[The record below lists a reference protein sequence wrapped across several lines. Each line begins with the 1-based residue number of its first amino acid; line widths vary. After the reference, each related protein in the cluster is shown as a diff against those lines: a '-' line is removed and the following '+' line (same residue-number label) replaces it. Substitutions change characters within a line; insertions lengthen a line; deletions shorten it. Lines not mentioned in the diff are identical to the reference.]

1 MKKILQCAVVI
12 VSLLFTLVTGIANA
26 SAENASNPL
35 SSVNN
40 TDLRVRF
47 YELTNDTN
55 RTDYDIEGAYMVTPK
70 FKLTYEL
77 HYWDADVTS
86 MLKYPLT
93 GKTIMLFPQRPKFR

>member
-1 MKKILQCAVVI
+1 MRKAITTGALA
-12 VSLLFTLVTGIANA
+12 FTLVTGITNA

-47 YELTNDTN
+47 YGLTNDTN
-55 RTDYDIEGAYMVTPK
+55 RNDYDIEGAYMVSPK

-77 HYWDADVTS
+77 HLCPVMAW
-86 MLKYPLT
+86 
-93 GKTIMLFPQRPKFR
+93 F